1 MTTARTR
8 APTVLRATRTRLAA
22 LAAAL
27 ATLAAC
33 LPARDARTVSL
44 QLRGNVAD
52 ASVTI
57 DDRYVGAL
65 VYVARRGVRIP
76 PGQHRITVER
86 AGYFP
91 WDKLVETSGAPV
103 LLDVKL
109 EPIPD

>member
-1 MTTARTR
+1 M
-8 APTVLRATRTRLAA
+8 TRLAA

-27 ATLAAC
+27 ATLSAC
-33 LPARDARTVSL
+33 LPARDARTVAL
-44 QLRGNVAD
+44 QLRGDIAD

-65 VYVARRGVRIP
+65 VYVAKRGVRIP
-76 PGQHRITVER
+76 PGPHRITVER

-91 WDKLVETSGAPV
+91 WDKLVEAKSNPI